1 MDPAYWA
8 PLFQDLPLGAG
19 QPSLLFEACLSHTP
33 PQLRNAAHYL
43 IILQTTLPNSGQSAS
58 ENWQTYPPRLVEMAL
73 ATGEYSLVTE
83 VLQFL
88 RRAEAYA
95 NAAAE
100 YNAESTGTTTT
111 SQVEINLSSRRS
123 AFGRVRTTHEAMNEP
138 ESARSPTAAESIGG
152 KGGGWLEFLGFV
164 NSSTSASDFPAGA
177 ESMQHTESESQQ
189 HVPELQQDSTEADHD
204 GTDSKHASLIQTR
217 IVPLIEAHALGLLQ
231 ELRLSELVRCVD
243 AAAGTGSGFSHS
255 DFQLGSWLRRL
266 DKGELARLAEIV
278 EDFGA
283 SVRNF
288 PIGLPTVLLA

>member
-1 MDPAYWA
+1 
-8 PLFQDLPLGAG
+8 
-19 QPSLLFEACLSHTP
+19 
-33 PQLRNAAHYL
+33 
-43 IILQTTLPNSGQSAS
+43 
-58 ENWQTYPPRLVEMAL
+58 
-73 ATGEYSLVTE
+73 
-83 VLQFL
+83 
-88 RRAEAYA
+88 
-95 NAAAE
+95 
-100 YNAESTGTTTT
+100 
-111 SQVEINLSSRRS
+111 
-123 AFGRVRTTHEAMNEP
+123 
-138 ESARSPTAAESIGG
+138 
-152 KGGGWLEFLGFV
+152 
-164 NSSTSASDFPAGA
+164 
-177 ESMQHTESESQQ
+177 MQHTESELQQ